1 MKKLITVFAFCCL
14 FFGYSQ
20 TQKQDSLT
28 VQLAFQNPDTLKVKT
43 SIELIK
49 VLYEQKDYYKALKF
63 ISESEKLSNK
73 LEYNLGVAKV
83 NYYKALIY
91 TKKKDY
97 LNAMDYYNKSKSIY
111 ASLNDTL
118 CIAQINNNIG
128 LIEIER
134 GHYNKGLQYSLSA
147 IKEFEK
153 RHLIN
158 DLHLAYNNLAK
169 AYYSVNNYDKAIEFY
184 SKSLHIEQ
192 QNEGDGEI
200 NTILRLAELYSKER
214 EYRKSIE
221 YYEKGL
227 NSNTLTDSLKGE
239 VYPKLGGEYLQFNDY
254 DKAAEYLIQG
264 LKLNRNL
271 NNKNGLLV
279 TLNNL
284 GKLNL
289 KRNYLRYA
297 EGQLIEAKDIAV
309 TIDNKEEQLRNFKLL
324 KALDS
329 TNKNFDRAFIWQ
341 REFYQLKN
349 KLDKQSPTQQDTAQQ
364 EDFVVSDLFE
374 TDDTEIAPEKTTTN
388 NSLDAHKE
396 ESNRFK
402 LILYALLAALVIVST
417 FLVLIYLKR
426 NSRIKYTR
434 ALENKNKKIE
444 LQNEAILEQANHLEE
459 INKVKDKLFSIVSHD
474 LKDSL
479 TSIKGF
485 IDLLKDGSVTPEE
498 FQSLIPELSENANN
512 ASLLLFNLLNWS
524 KSQMQALEPNPSLF
538 DIQEVFE
545 EKVHLLEHKLEK
557 KNIRL
562 QDKTLKD
569 FVYADR
575 SMVEIIIQN
584 LLTNAIKFSKAGDI
598 ITISNHISAGKSII
612 SISDTGVGISKENQ
626 DKLFKNTSFTTIGTQ
641 NEKGTG
647 LGLTICK
654 DLVEL
659 NHGKIW
665 VESDLNIGSTFY
677 IELPKSKP
685 ENGNGNTQNLA
696 AMASVN

>member
-1 MKKLITVFAFCCL
+1 MKKLITVFALCYL

-28 VQLAFQNPDTLKVKT
+28 VQLAFQNPDTLKVNT

-49 VLYEQKDYYKALKF
+49 VLYELKDYNKALKF

-73 LEYNLGVAKV
+73 LGYNLGVAKI

-91 TKKKDY
+91 TKKRDY

-111 ASLNDTL
+111 VSLKDTL

-184 SKSLHIEQ
+184 SKALNIEQ
-192 QNEGDGEI
+192 QKGLSGEI
-200 NTILRLAELYSKER
+200 NTLLRLAELYSKER

-227 NSNTLTDSLKGE
+227 NSNALTDSLKGE
-239 VYPKLGGEYLQFNDY
+239 IYPKLGGEYLQFNDY
-254 DKAAEYLIQG
+254 DKSSEYLLKG

-271 NNKNGLLV
+271 NNKNGLLI

-297 EGQLIEAKDIAV
+297 EGQLIEAKDIAITV
-309 TIDNKEEQLRNFKLL
+309 DNKEEQLRNFKLL

-329 TNKNFDRAFIWQ
+329 TNKNFDRAFVWQ

-349 KLDKQSPTQQDTAQQ
+349 KLNKQTPTQQAITQQ
-364 EDFVVSDLFE
+364 EDTVVSDLFE
-374 TDDTEIAPEKTTTN
+374 TDNTTIVPETTSSNT
-388 NSLDAHKE
+388 LDAHKE

-485 IDLLKDGSVTPEE
+485 IDLLKDGSVTHEE

-557 KNIRL
+557 KSIRL

-598 ITISNHISAGKSII
+598 ITISNHISDGKSII

-685 ENGNGNTQNLA
+685 ENGNGNTENLA
-696 AMASVN
+696 SMVSAN